1 MIKYL
6 RSTLILAVALGS
18 ISFAVATLPANAQGY
33 MTGQG
38 YGPPPAWAA
47 PYYDTQSHVL
57 TGVIVGAA
65 PYRIAVRVGERRRPL
80 QIDLKN
86 GTVINPVGT
95 RLAPGQNV
103 RIRGYWSQGTFIANR
118 VRVL

>member
-1 MIKYL
+1 MGMKKYF
-6 RSTLILAVALGS
+6 RSALALSIALAGLS
-18 ISFAVATLPANAQGY
+18 CAAATIPANAQ
-33 MTGQG
+33 MTR

-47 PYYDTQSHVL
+47 PYYDTTSHVL
-57 TGVIVGAA
+57 TGTIVNSA
-65 PYRIAVRVGERRRPL
+65 PYRITVRVGERRRGLP
-80 QIDLKN
+80 IDLKN

-95 RLAPGQNV
+95 RLVAGQNV